1 MIIIDKTKTDLRT
14 LFVMNGKERLATLYI
29 HRLPEPILA
38 TPANRQIDTFYFLRL
53 RGKAFAF
60 ESYDE
65 ASDKMYEELKVV
77 PGSIEQ
83 RIYSPN
89 ILPGKKCLIL
99 PGI

>member
-14 LFVMNGKERLATLYI
+14 LFVMDGKERLATLHI
-29 HRLPEPILA
+29 HRLPAPIRA
-38 TPANRQIDTFYFLRL
+38 TASNPQIDTFYFLRL

-60 ESYDE
+60 ETLEE
-65 ASDKMYEELKVV
+65 ARAQMYEELKVV